1 MPLINFYLDFF
12 AQGKPAYVKIE
23 HLDFKVAVDLVR
35 SNGGIP
41 VVAHPGLNLE
51 GREEVAEELLDHGS
65 SGLEVFNNYHHPD
78 QAVSGVPG
86 AKPDL
91 DFGIQRKTGKAMK
104 RAIFSTTLFFLLL
117 VTGCNTRQADEAPG
131 SRDVMELSLVQA
143 SHLAALP
150 LACMQTTYPNK
161 LGQTLGSEADIGEPQ
176 FLHPAFY
183 GCFDWQSAIHTHWS
197 LVKLLKIFPELGSA
211 PQILHI

>member
-1 MPLINFYLDFF
+1 
-12 AQGKPAYVKIE
+12 
-23 HLDFKVAVDLVR
+23 
-35 SNGGIP
+35 
-41 VVAHPGLNLE
+41 
-51 GREEVAEELLDHGS
+51 
-65 SGLEVFNNYHHPD
+65 
-78 QAVSGVPG
+78 
-86 AKPDL
+86 
-91 DFGIQRKTGKAMK
+91 MK
-104 RAIFSTTLFFLLL
+104 RTIFSTTLSFLLL

-183 GCFDWQSAIHTHWS
+183 GCFDWHSAVHAHWS

-211 PQILHI
+211 PQILHISVYPAGSPVLPEHWEVVSAQCFSLYNPKQGRIVPGQR